1 MNYYAVAL
9 GKEPGIYFSWND
21 CEQQVKGFKGAKF
34 KKFNNEE
41 DAQHFIASYSHY
53 NEINKENIGPDY
65 YVYTDGAC
73 SKNGAK
79 DAIAGIGI
87 YFGKDDIR
95 NVSKKIDLKPTNN
108 VAELY
113 AIITA
118 CKLIES
124 DLINGKHIT
133 IVSDSHY
140 AILCATSYGKKNNT
154 IEWKKEIPNKELVKT
169 LYDFVVQY
177 KNLEF
182 LHIEAHTNKQD
193 DHSIGNH
200 YADLLATNSLK
211 DYHK

>member
-1 MNYYAVAL
+1 MNYYAVAI

-21 CEQQVKGFKGAKF
+21 CEQQVKGVKNAKF

-41 DAQHFIASYSHY
+41 EAIQFLTSN
-53 NEINKENIGPDY
+53 NEINKENIVSDY

-95 NVSKKIDLKPTNN
+95 NISKKIDLKPTNN
-108 VAELY
+108 VAELS
-113 AIITA
+113 AIIHA
-118 CKLIES
+118 CNLIEF
-124 DLINGKHIT
+124 DLKNGKQIT

-140 AILCATSYGKKNNT
+140 AILCATSYGKKNEM
-154 IEWKKEIPNKELVKT
+154 IGWKKEIPNKELVQT
-169 LYDFVVQY
+169 LYSFVVQY
-177 KNLEF
+177 TNLQF

-193 DHSIGNH
+193 IHSIGNH
-200 YADLLATNSLK
+200 NADLLATNSLK

>member
-1 MNYYAVAL
+1 MQLQLEKNLVFIFH
-9 GKEPGIYFSWND
+9 GMTVSNK
-21 CEQQVKGFKGAKF
+21 VKGFKGAKF

-41 DAQHFIASYSHY
+41 DAQHFIASYSY
-53 NEINKENIGPDY
+53 FNEEHVQQDY

-87 YFGKDDIR
+87 YFGKDDTR
-95 NVSKKIDLKPTNN
+95 NVSRKIDLKPTNN
-108 VAELY
+108 VAELS
-113 AIITA
+113 AIIHA
-118 CKLIES
+118 CNLIEF
-124 DLINGKHIT
+124 DLKNGKHIT

-140 AILCATSYGKKNNT
+140 AILCATSYGKKNNI

-169 LYDFVVQY
+169 LYNFVIQF
-177 KNLEF
+177 KNLKF

-193 DHSIGNH
+193 EHSIGNH